1 MNFGIRI
8 LSAKSRICTRHFIL
22 QPLFDLCDIDVK
34 DPLAAQLRAITD
46 AAGNDPDRLTAGML
60 GVKEV
65 FGDDLAANQT
75 LRAVLA
81 SHLASL

>member
-1 MNFGIRI
+1 
-8 LSAKSRICTRHFIL
+8 L
-22 QPLFDLCDIDVK
+22 QRNCAPL
-34 DPLAAQLRAITD
+34 PD

-65 FGDDLAANQT
+65 FGDDLTANQT